1 MASRLLFLATA
12 SSVDGAKFI
21 KSLVEGKII
30 ELISTKLDVLLS
42 AILAGTKYSKVHTG
56 GAWGYIGADV
66 PHPQTPPILLPVPA
80 AAEGHGSGPAPHAA
94 ARPR

>member
-42 AILAGTKYSKVHTG
+42 AILAGTKYSKE
-56 GAWGYIGADV
+56 AM
-66 PHPQTPPILLPVPA
+66 
-80 AAEGHGSGPAPHAA
+80 AEVLKFSFNLMIHYPKVDLQVIVFITSN
-94 ARPR
+94 